1 MTQSKKNLIA
11 KIIRT
16 VVVLALALLC
26 AFPLY
31 YIIVS
36 SFKDPIDMTKN
47 PFSLP
52 NPWVGGNYVEAFADG
67 TIIRA
72 FVNTVIVTVAAV
84 FLQVFFGSMAAYGII
99 QKKSRFTAAVGSVL
113 MIAFAV
119 PAQATLLPLFKMESS
134 WGLVDSLLGLILL
147 YLGSTVFC
155 YFLIVGYMKS
165 LPQELF
171 EAARIDGAGPFT
183 IYFKIVLPLIKPILI
198 TVVVFQVMGT
208 WNDFLYPSVFLS
220 SQDNQT
226 VVLQVFN
233 AVQQFSTNWP
243 LFMAITVIALFPV
256 FIFFVFCQKWIVS
269 GLVAGSVKG

>member
-16 VVVLALALLC
+16 IVVLALALLC

-52 NPWVGGNYVEAFADG
+52 NPWVGGNYIEAFADG

-99 QKKSRFTAAVGSVL
+99 QKKSRFTRSEEPSCRERV
-113 MIAFAV
+113 
-119 PAQATLLPLFKMESS
+119 SS
-134 WGLVDSLLGLILL
+134 
-147 YLGSTVFC
+147 
-155 YFLIVGYMKS
+155 
-165 LPQELF
+165 
-171 EAARIDGAGPFT
+171 
-183 IYFKIVLPLIKPILI
+183 
-198 TVVVFQVMGT
+198 
-208 WNDFLYPSVFLS
+208 
-220 SQDNQT
+220 
-226 VVLQVFN
+226 
-233 AVQQFSTNWP
+233 
-243 LFMAITVIALFPV
+243 PV
-256 FIFFVFCQKWIVS
+256 
-269 GLVAGSVKG
+269 